1 MLKKRAM
8 EKILKV
14 PIFVTAGLIIF
25 LICVCGAFITVK
37 MSLQTESE
45 NNNQTEIDSELENN
59 TELPM
64 VVAFSPFAVADA
76 PKVCNKGYKLD
87 NSGRICRKSL

>member
-1 MLKKRAM
+1 MKK
-8 EKILKV
+8 IIKV
-14 PIFVTAGLIIF
+14 PIFVTAGLILF
-25 LICVCGAFITVK
+25 LICVCGAYITVK
-37 MSLQTESE
+37 ISLQTESNNNN
-45 NNNQTEIDSELENN
+45 NNNQTEIESELDND

-76 PKVCNKGYKLD
+76 PKVCNRGYKLD